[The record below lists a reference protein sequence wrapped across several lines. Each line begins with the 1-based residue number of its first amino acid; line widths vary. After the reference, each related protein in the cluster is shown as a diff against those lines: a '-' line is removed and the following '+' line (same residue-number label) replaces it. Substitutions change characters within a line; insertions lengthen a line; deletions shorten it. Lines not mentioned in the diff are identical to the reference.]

1 MMISGI
7 LVVTRPE
14 RERETR
20 AALQAY
26 PWLDIHHSDSKGRL
40 VITIDSSSTE
50 EGIGRL
56 REIQE
61 LPQVI
66 LAEMMEHYVE
76 DGTES

>member
-1 MMISGI
+1 MMISGV

-14 RERETR
+14 REREAR
-20 AALQAY
+20 AALEAY

-61 LPQVI
+61 LPEVI
-66 LAEMMEHYVE
+66 LAEMVEHYVE
-76 DGTES
+76 EPEG

>member
-1 MMISGI
+1 MISGI

-14 RERETR
+14 REGETR

-26 PWLDIHHSDSKGRL
+26 PWLEIHHSDSKGRL

-50 EGIGRL
+50 EGMGRL

-76 DGTES
+76 DGTEP

>member
-1 MMISGI
+1 
-7 LVVTRPE
+7 
-14 RERETR
+14 
-20 AALQAY
+20 
-26 PWLDIHHSDSKGRL
+26 

-50 EGIGRL
+50 EGMGRL

-76 DGTES
+76 DGTEP